1 MNIIVFIIMIM
12 NVLQTHNPT
21 FRTLSILVLIAFVW
35 GVGIIHNYHPRY
47 EGIPAY
53 AAALYNISF
62 WVGIL
67 TLFIRIIL

>member
-1 MNIIVFIIMIM
+1 MNIMMFAVMVM
-12 NVLQTHNPT
+12 NAIQIHNPI

-62 WVGIL
+62 WAGIL